1 MNNDK
6 IQLSITAN
14 SAKALLMLATQQIDV
29 LTSENVRLKYRVQ
42 ELTDQCNEIN
52 NKLHAQEQHLNVG
65 PSYEDMENALLTEQ
79 EHNGNLTKEVDR
91 LTAILKE
98 RDAEIELKIQMLNIE
113 HEEVAHLREELARQ
127 KRLYDD
133 LNDILQQTKAKLPKK
148 KKVEEPTDC
157 IKYSEGDQIIIT
169 GAFWGD
175 NIPDHHATILEVMKD
190 GCDVVITEKDSDF
203 EDDEPWVPFDYI
215 RKE

>member
-1 MNNDK
+1 MSNDK

-14 SAKALLMLATQQIDV
+14 SAKALLMLATQQIDL
-29 LTSENVRLKYRVQ
+29 LTTDNIRLKRRVQ

-52 NKLHAQEQHLNVG
+52 NKLHEKEQHLNVG
-65 PSYEDMENALLTEQ
+65 PSYEEMENVLLTKQ
-79 EHNGNLTKEVDR
+79 EHNSYLTKEVDR

-98 RDAEIELKIQMLNIE
+98 RDAEIE
-113 HEEVAHLREELARQ
+113 RQ

-133 LNDILQQTKAKLPKK
+133 LNDVLQQTKAKLPKK
-148 KKVEEPTDC
+148 KKAEDPATDR
-157 IKYSEGDQIIIT
+157 IKYSMGDHIIIT
-169 GAFWGD
+169 GTILGD
-175 NIPDHHATILEVMKD
+175 NIPDHHATILKVMKD

-215 RKE
+215 RNE